1 MPVYGDSTPREVI
14 VGADSNAYGGITFE
28 MTPYEADIYVD
39 GTYVGVAR
47 SFEDGA
53 RPLSLAAGTHRI
65 ELDAPGYEPV
75 TFEVNV
81 VPGQLIPYEGSLQP
95 AY

>member
-1 MPVYGDSTPREVI
+1 M
-14 VGADSNAYGGITFE
+14 AYGAISFAL
-28 MTPYEADIYVD
+28 TPGDAAVYVD
-39 GTYVGVAR
+39 GNFVGDAR
-47 SFEDGA
+47 SFGDTTQ
-53 RPLSLAAGTHRI
+53 PLSLTAGTHRI

-75 TFEVNV
+75 AFEVNV

>member
-1 MPVYGDSTPREVI
+1 MDGNFVGD
-14 VGADSNAYGGITFE
+14 
-28 MTPYEADIYVD
+28 
-39 GTYVGVAR
+39 AR
-47 SFEDGA
+47 SFGDTTQ
-53 RPLSLAAGTHRI
+53 PLSLTAGTHRI

-75 TFEVNV
+75 AFDVNV